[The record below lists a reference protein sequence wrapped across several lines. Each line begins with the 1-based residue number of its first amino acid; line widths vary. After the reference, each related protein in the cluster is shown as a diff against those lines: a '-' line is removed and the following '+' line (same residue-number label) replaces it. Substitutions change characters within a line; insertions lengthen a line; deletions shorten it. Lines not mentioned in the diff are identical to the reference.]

1 MLELSYRVRGQ
12 LSLPRC
18 VSDVSTR
25 AVASR
30 EGFIRTLAEADEL
43 SRTRMSNRWF
53 THLAYDNTC
62 RLPITHDIKT
72 WCNTCLKYV
81 HKKTRSQPWC
91 TRAGWSRGGTTAV
104 DGLVSCIKCRFA
116 RDEEWQCFAK
126 AAG

>member
-30 EGFIRTLAEADEL
+30 EAFIRTLAEADEL

-53 THLAYDNTC
+53 THLAYDKVRFISLPTTFLVFVRHHVRLSPCVCCCLSCTNTPTLAL
-62 RLPITHDIKT
+62 RPYIKAT
-72 WCNTCLKYV
+72 YV
-81 HKKTRSQPWC
+81 L
-91 TRAGWSRGGTTAV
+91 GG
-104 DGLVSCIKCRFA
+104 R
-116 RDEEWQCFAK
+116 
-126 AAG
+126 